1 MDIQG
6 TFIKLL
12 EPVTGEGKNGPW
24 KKQEFIIELPGDFPK
39 KLCIANW
46 NDKADLSGLQEGDTV
61 KVFFDVESREFNS
74 RWYTDVKA
82 WKLERVGGSAG
93 SKNNEVS
100 NDLPPDMPSS
110 FSLDDEPGDDLP
122 F

>member
-82 WKLERVGGSAG
+82 WKVERESEGGDGPPRMPAD
-93 SKNNEVS
+93 EPFPE
-100 NDLPPDMPSS
+100 PPD
-110 FSLDDEPGDDLP
+110 DADGDDGLP

>member
-46 NDKADLSGLQEGDTV
+46 NDKADLNGLKEGDTV

-74 RWYTDVKA
+74 RWYTDAKA
-82 WKLERVGGSAG
+82 WKLEKVGGSAG